1 MMNMLALKKK
11 IKEALKE
18 KDMTFSELANKI
30 GVSAYYLSKI
40 LDQDKIS
47 QSIEEKI
54 KQILEL

>member
-11 IKEALKE
+11 IKETLRE

-40 LDQDKIS
+40 LDQDKIPH
-47 QSIEEKI
+47 SIEEKI

>member
-1 MMNMLALKKK
+1 MINMLALKKK
-11 IKEALKE
+11 IKETLRE

-40 LDQDKIS
+40 LEQDKIPH
-47 QSIEEKI
+47 SIEEKI

>member
-1 MMNMLALKKK
+1 MNMLALKKK
-11 IKEALKE
+11 IKETLRE

-40 LDQDKIS
+40 LDQDKIPH
-47 QSIEEKI
+47 SIEEKI

>member
-1 MMNMLALKKK
+1 MNMLALKKK
-11 IKEALKE
+11 IKETLRE

-40 LDQDKIS
+40 LDQDKIP

>member
-1 MMNMLALKKK
+1 MLALKKK
-11 IKEALKE
+11 IKEKLRE

-30 GVSAYYLSKI
+30 GISAYYLSKI
-40 LDQDKIS
+40 LDQDKIP